1 MLATSEAA
9 LAALGWPAV
18 PLSPDVLGTSWDDG
32 ATPYRSV
39 LVVDDEE
46 GHVVFYTQAPF
57 TVPPH
62 RRAAA
67 ARLVTRANWGLPAAA
82 LELDWDTGE
91 CRVRCG
97 VHLEAASGSAEP
109 LTRAILAAAAVAS
122 VYLPALARVIDGVD
136 PDVAARAAETA

>member
-9 LAALGWPAV
+9 LGRLGWPAV
-18 PLSPDVLGTSWDDG
+18 PLSPDVLGTTWDDG
-32 ATPYRSV
+32 ATPYRAV

-46 GHVVFYTQAPF
+46 GQVVFYTQAPF
-57 TVPPH
+57 TVPTH

-97 VHLEAASGSAEP
+97 VHLEDAPGSVAP
-109 LTRAILAAAAVAS
+109 LVRAILAAAAVAT
-122 VYLPALARVIDGVD
+122 VYLPALARVIDGHD
-136 PDVAARAAETA
+136 PDVAARGAETA